1 MINYRIEKV
10 KDYGS
15 CNFCT
20 KGVLTKSEIGLKFPY
35 KKVFVICGNQL
46 EIRICKDCLNLFK
59 KIN

>member
-10 KDYGS
+10 KDYRS

-20 KGVLTKSEIGLKFPY
+20 RGVLAKSKIALKFPY
-35 KKVFVICGNQL
+35 KKVFVIYGNHL
-46 EIRICKDCLNLFK
+46 EIRICKDCLNLIK